1 MTPDGA
7 RWTGRVE
14 LIEKQID
21 QPRRWKSPRRIFVNS
36 MSDTFHEGLPDEA
49 RKRIWHVMSECPRH
63 VFQVLTKRAENMRR
77 WLRVCA
83 LEFQPLPNVWI
94 GVSVEDQ
101 KRAEERIPLLLETP
115 AAVRFLS
122 VEPLIGPVDLSPW
135 LTLGISWVII
145 GAESG
150 PGARPMRDSWA
161 HTVIDQCRQAGVP
174 VFFKQ
179 AVVDGKLV
187 KLPTYR
193 GRQFAEY
200 PV

>member
-1 MTPDGA
+1 MVVSYLDITP
-7 RWTGRVE
+7 
-14 LIEKQID
+14 
-21 QPRRWKSPRRIFVNS
+21 
-36 MSDTFHEGLPDEA
+36 
-49 RKRIWHVMSECPRH
+49 
-63 VFQVLTKRAENMRR
+63 
-77 WLRVCA
+77 
-83 LEFQPLPNVWI
+83 
-94 GVSVEDQ
+94 Q